1 MRHWNTVFGILGGI
15 AIVIMVSLFGAT
27 SAGTQTYKPDFMASW
42 VQATGGIVAIFASA
56 IMVKWQF
63 DKQRL
68 QQENDKA
75 ESIRKRA
82 RYLRQ
87 VASEASAVA
96 DQLLTNLRD
105 PESTFEYLQNLY
117 DPNRLEVVGVALREI
132 PVLELPSPE
141 FVMPIIA
148 IRTACE
154 RIADAARALKDA
166 KVPGLSAY
174 PNVLQMP
181 EHAVVVSQAGY
192 IKYSME
198 LIESLIWTHHRE

>member
-1 MRHWNTVFGILGGI
+1 MRQWNAVFGILGGI

-27 SAGTQTYKPDFMASW
+27 SAGTETYKPDFMASW

-56 IMVKWQF
+56 VMVKWQF

-68 QQENDKA
+68 QQENDQK
-75 ESIRKRA
+75 EGVRKRA

-87 VASEASAVA
+87 VASEASAMA

-105 PESTFEYLQNLY
+105 SESSFEYLQHLY

-141 FVMPIIA
+141 FVMPIIG

-154 RIADAARALKDA
+154 RMADAARVLKDA
-166 KVPGLSAY
+166 KAQGLSSY
-174 PNVLQMP
+174 PNLLQMP
-181 EHAVVVSQAGY
+181 EHAVVVLQAGY

-198 LIESLIWTHHRE
+198 LIDSLIWTHHLE